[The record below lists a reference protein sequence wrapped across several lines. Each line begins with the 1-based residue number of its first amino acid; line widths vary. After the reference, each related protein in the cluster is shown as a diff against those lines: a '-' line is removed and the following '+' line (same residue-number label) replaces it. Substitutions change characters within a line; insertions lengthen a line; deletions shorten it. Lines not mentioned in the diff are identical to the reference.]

1 MAEKIA
7 IRDAYGKALLELGK
21 KNEKIVAL
29 DADVGV
35 STKSALFGKP
45 INNNISTLISKM
57 LRLTLSNILYFDNA
71 FIFLFTNHFII

>member
-29 DADVGV
+29 DADVGG
-35 STKSALFGKP
+35 STKSALLEKNFRKDT
-45 INNNISTLISKM
+45 IT
-57 LRLTLSNILYFDNA
+57 
-71 FIFLFTNHFII
+71 